1 MCAAGKEEHDSWR
14 LSLELKKRNILLE
27 YNIDSV
33 HLELEDLQK
42 NETNMVRLE
51 VARSVKT
58 VSIFAK

>member
-1 MCAAGKEEHDSWR
+1 MHAAGTEERETWR
-14 LSLELKKRNILLE
+14 LSTELKNRNVLLE

-33 HLELEDLQK
+33 HLELEELQK
-42 NETNMVRLE
+42 SETNMVRLE

>member
-1 MCAAGKEEHDSWR
+1 MHAAGTEERENRR
-14 LSLELKKRNILLE
+14 LSLELKNRNVLLE

-33 HLELEDLQK
+33 HLELEELQK
-42 NETNMVRLE
+42 SETNMVRLE

>member
-1 MCAAGKEEHDSWR
+1 MHAAGTEERENRR
-14 LSLELKKRNILLE
+14 LSLELKNRNILLE

-33 HLELEDLQK
+33 HLELEELQK
-42 NETNMVRLE
+42 SETNMVRLE